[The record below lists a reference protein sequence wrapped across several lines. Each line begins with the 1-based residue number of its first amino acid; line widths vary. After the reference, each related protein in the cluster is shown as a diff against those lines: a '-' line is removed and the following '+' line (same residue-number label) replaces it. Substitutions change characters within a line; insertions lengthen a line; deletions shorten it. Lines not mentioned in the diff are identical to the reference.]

1 MGYLPSRQW
10 FAAAAATKGPGNKG
24 EKMGYRHRA
33 LALLAVGIAALAV
46 AGSAFAFDC
55 IRVSSSYQ
63 GLVQSTS
70 KSGHW
75 LLFDMTNVGI
85 VQADLQ
91 QVAPTIT
98 TEQAACV
105 SAAYQKTDLP
115 LYFALGFGV
124 AGGFTNGPGVLA
136 ANNPNTQGQLGNL
149 KGIDHLEVSPIG
161 NAIIGELI
169 HCGATVVLD

>member
-1 MGYLPSRQW
+1 M
-10 FAAAAATKGPGNKG
+10 A
-24 EKMGYRHRA
+24 YRHRA
-33 LALLAVGIAALAV
+33 LALLAVGFAALAV

-70 KSGHW
+70 HSGHW
-75 LLFDMTNVGI
+75 LLFDMTNTAI

-91 QVAPTIT
+91 QVAPDIT
-98 TEQAACV
+98 AGQAACV
-105 SAAYQKTDLP
+105 STRYQHSGLP

-136 ANNPNTQGQLGNL
+136 SNNPNTQGQLGNL

-161 NAIIGELI
+161 NELI
-169 HCGATVVLD
+169 VDLIGCGATVVLD